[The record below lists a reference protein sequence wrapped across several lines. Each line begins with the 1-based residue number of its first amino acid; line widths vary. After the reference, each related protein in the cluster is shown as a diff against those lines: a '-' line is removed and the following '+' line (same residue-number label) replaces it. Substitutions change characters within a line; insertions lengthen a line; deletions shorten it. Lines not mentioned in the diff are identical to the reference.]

1 MGQLYI
7 LLTLLG
13 VGNLF
18 FYLKVRSLTKQNR
31 IAKKDFEQNT
41 QEIQK
46 VFNETVN
53 DLQLKN
59 RYLEDLARVTIQT
72 ENAVMLMD
80 AEGNIIW
87 VNKAFERLYEYS
99 FEEFTAKLGN
109 NIRKT
114 SFNPKIH
121 ERLKFCYTEKRPVI
135 YEALNITRSGREIWT
150 HTSLIPLLNEEGE
163 VVGLVTIDSD
173 VHKRIKTGEEMS
185 EFIVSFNRQVE
196 KMAGQVEIMVE
207 LTDALFERIDI
218 SQRRM
223 NRTDQILSFI
233 KEISDQ
239 IKILGINA
247 SIEAHAAG
255 KLGAGFR
262 VISKEI
268 VAISNVILSSLNE
281 INELVSG
288 VKRTSEKLG
297 TEKERSVLAI
307 EEHRQIIADLK
318 DKINAF
324 ECALIK
330 IK

>member
-7 LLTLLG
+7 LILLLG

-18 FYLKVRSLTKQNR
+18 FYLKARTLAKQNKTVIEKLQTENHKNQQVHKR
-31 IAKKDFEQNT
+31 T
-41 QEIQK
+41 
-46 VFNETVN
+46 VETLHDKIV
-53 DLQLKN
+53 DLEALT
-59 RYLEDLARVTIQT
+59 RVTVQT

-80 AEGNIIW
+80 ADGNITW
-87 VNKAFERLYEYS
+87 VNKAFEKLYEYS

-150 HTSLIPLLNEEGE
+150 HTSLIPLLNEEDE

-255 KLGAGFR
+255 KFGAGFR

-281 INELVSG
+281 INELVSS

>member
-1 MGQLYI
+1 MGQLY
-7 LLTLLG
+7 LLITLLG

-18 FYLKVRSLTKQNR
+18 LYLKVRSLTRQNR
-31 IAKKDFEQNT
+31 KEKSEFEQNQQKI
-41 QEIQK
+41 QE
-46 VFNETVN
+46 VYNEAIE
-53 DLQLKN
+53 DLQQKN
-59 RYLEDLARVTIQT
+59 RYLEDMAQVTIQT

-80 AEGNIIW
+80 AEGNITW
-87 VNKAFERLYEYS
+87 VNEAFEKLYEYS

-121 ERLKFCYTEKRPVI
+121 ERLKFCYTEKQPVT
-135 YEALNITRSGREIWT
+135 YEALNVTRSGREIWT
-150 HTSLIPLLNEEGE
+150 HTSLIPLLNEENQ
-163 VVGLVTIDSD
+163 VTGLVTIDSD
-173 VHKRIKTGEEMS
+173 VHKRIKTGEEMA

-196 KMAGQVEIMVE
+196 KMAEQVDIMVE

-255 KLGAGFR
+255 KSGAGFR

-268 VAISNVILSSLNE
+268 VNISNVILSSLNE
-281 INELVSG
+281 INELVTG
-288 VKRTSEKLG
+288 VRRTSEKLG
-297 TEKERSVLAI
+297 TEKERSVQAI
-307 EEHRQIIADLK
+307 EEHRKIIADLR

-324 ECALIK
+324 ECALMK

>member
-7 LLTLLG
+7 LITLLG

-18 FYLKVRSLTKQNR
+18 FILKVRSLTKQQI
-31 IAKKDFEQNT
+31 IAKTEFDRNQQKI
-41 QEIQK
+41 QEICDERIENLQQK
-46 VFNETVN
+46 IM
-53 DLQLKN
+53 
-59 RYLEDLARVTIQT
+59 YLENLARVTIQS

-80 AEGNIIW
+80 ADGNITWI
-87 VNKAFERLYEYS
+87 NKAFERLYEYS
-99 FEEFTAKLGN
+99 YEEFTKKLGS

-121 ERLKFCYTEKRPVI
+121 ERLKFCYTEKRPVT
-135 YEALNITRSGREIWT
+135 YEALNVTKCGREVWT
-150 HTSLIPLLNEEGE
+150 HTSLIPLLNEENE
-163 VVGLVTIDSD
+163 TVGLVTIDSD
-173 VHKRIKTGEEMS
+173 VHNRIKTGEEMS
-185 EFIVSFNRQVE
+185 EFIVSFNQQVE
-196 KMAGQVEIMVE
+196 KMAKQVDIMVE

-223 NRTDQILSFI
+223 NRTDQILCFI

-255 KLGAGFR
+255 KFGAGFR

-297 TEKERSVLAI
+297 TEKERSVQAI
-307 EEHRQIIADLK
+307 DEHRLIIANLK
-318 DKINAF
+318 EKINAF
-324 ECALIK
+324 EFALMK

>member
-1 MGQLYI
+1 MGQLYFLI
-7 LLTLLG
+7 TLLG

-46 VFNETVN
+46 VFNETVD

-121 ERLKFCYTEKRPVI
+121 ERLKFCYTEKKPVI

-150 HTSLIPLLNEEGE
+150 HTSLIPLLNEDSE

-196 KMAGQVEIMVE
+196 KMAEQVEIMVE

-255 KLGAGFR
+255 KFGAGFR

-268 VAISNVILSSLNE
+268 VTISNVILSSLNE

-297 TEKERSVLAI
+297 TEKERSVHAI
-307 EEHRQIIADLK
+307 DEHRLIIADLR

-324 ECALIK
+324 ECALMK

>member
-7 LLTLLG
+7 LITLLG

-46 VFNETVN
+46 VFNETVD

-99 FEEFTAKLGN
+99 FEDFTAKLGN

-150 HTSLIPLLNEEGE
+150 HTSLIPLLNEDGE

-255 KLGAGFR
+255 KFGAGFR

-297 TEKERSVLAI
+297 TEKERSVYAI
-307 EEHRQIIADLK
+307 DEHRMIIADLK

-324 ECALIK
+324 ECALMK

>member
-1 MGQLYI
+1 MGQLY
-7 LLTLLG
+7 LLITLLG

-18 FYLKVRSLTKQNR
+18 LYLKVRSLTRQNR
-31 IAKKDFEQNT
+31 KDKSEFEQNQQKI
-41 QEIQK
+41 QE
-46 VFNETVN
+46 VYNEAIEE
-53 DLQLKN
+53 LQQEN
-59 RYLEDLARVTIQT
+59 RYLEDMAQVTIQT

-80 AEGNIIW
+80 AEGNITW
-87 VNKAFERLYEYS
+87 VNKAFEKLYEYS

-121 ERLKFCYTEKRPVI
+121 ERLKFCYTEKQPVT
-135 YEALNITRSGREIWT
+135 YEALNVTRSGREIWT
-150 HTSLIPLLNEEGE
+150 HTSLIPLLNEENE
-163 VVGLVTIDSD
+163 VTGLVTIDSD
-173 VHKRIKTGEEMS
+173 VHKRIKTGEEMAD
-185 EFIVSFNRQVE
+185 FIVSFNRQVE
-196 KMAGQVEIMVE
+196 KMAEQVDIMVE

-255 KLGAGFR
+255 KFGAGFR

-268 VAISNVILSSLNE
+268 VDISNVILSSLNE
-281 INELVSG
+281 INELVTG

-297 TEKERSVLAI
+297 TEKERSVQAI
-307 EEHRQIIADLK
+307 EEHRKIIADLR

-324 ECALIK
+324 ECALMK

>member
-7 LLTLLG
+7 LITLLG

-46 VFNETVN
+46 VFNETV
-53 DLQLKN
+53 DELQLKN
-59 RYLEDLARVTIQT
+59 RYLEDLSRVTIQT

-121 ERLKFCYTEKRPVI
+121 ERLKFCYTEKKPVI

-150 HTSLIPLLNEEGE
+150 HTSLIPLLNEENE

-196 KMAGQVEIMVE
+196 KMAEQVEIMVE

-255 KLGAGFR
+255 KFGAGFR

-268 VAISNVILSSLNE
+268 VTISNVILSSLNE

-297 TEKERSVLAI
+297 TEKERSVYAI
-307 EEHRQIIADLK
+307 DEHRLIIADLR

-324 ECALIK
+324 ECALMK